1 MDPYSVLGVSR
12 TATKDDI
19 KKAYRKLAMKYHP
32 DRNDG
37 KDEKFK
43 EAKKAFDMIKDG
55 KPAFSDRVNPGGFS
69 GANDFNFN
77 PEDIIDDI
85 FHGRTNHGDFADIL
99 REARYKHQ
107 QQQQNVTV
115 LASITL
121 VEAVQGGD
129 RPMRIRVH
137 NSNEMVMVNIPPG
150 LLSGESI
157 KYPKLVNG
165 IDVTVKFTVLPDKI
179 WEVDKLD
186 LIKQQDISIWDL
198 IVGGALNVRTID
210 GSVLRLKIPP
220 KTQPGTS
227 MRVPGKGILSR
238 LNKSKGD
245 MLIQLNAKIPSTIPD
260 ELLDMIRGLSS

>member
-12 TATKDDI
+12 TATKDEI

-43 EAKKAFDMIKDG
+43 EAKEAFDMIKDA
-55 KPAFSDRVNPGGFS
+55 PEPGPFGGTKYS
-69 GANDFNFN
+69 TAGARFNDFNFN

-85 FHGRTNHGDFADIL
+85 MSGRTRHEDFADIL
-99 REARYKHQ
+99 REKQRPRAV
-107 QQQQNVTV
+107 NV
-115 LASITL
+115 LASISL
-121 VEAVQGGD
+121 VEAVIGGS
-129 RPMRIRVH
+129 RPMRIRIH
-137 NSNEMVMVNIPPG
+137 NQDEMVMVTIPAG

-165 IDVTVKFTVLPDKI
+165 IDVTIKFTILPDKI

-198 IVGGALNVRTID
+198 IVGGALNVQTID

-238 LNKSKGD
+238 LNNRTQGD
-245 MLIQLNAKIPSTIPD
+245 LLIRLNAKIPSTIPD
-260 ELLDMIRGLSS
+260 SLLDMIRGLSD